1 MPIPQ
6 PGILDPDKAHALFLI
21 GKARTRADVRHVKKS
36 VGQAVGII
44 RDITGMDRNAGFT
57 GTMGFGAKLW
67 DRLSPG
73 KRPTRL
79 RPFKAVK
86 RGKRVA
92 PATGGDLWIHIASD
106 RHDLNMELSMRL
118 GAIFAPEIIF
128 AEMIHGYRYLDSR
141 DLTGFIDGTENPKG
155 DERAQAALIG
165 KEDPEFE
172 GGSFV
177 AAQRYVHN
185 LERWRTIDV
194 SEQERVIGRTKA
206 DSRELSDSRKP
217 PTAHIARVVIEENG
231 KELEI
236 LRHSYPYGTL
246 RERGLFFVAYTKD
259 LDIFDRMLARMMG
272 ASGDG
277 LHDRLM
283 DFTRP
288 VTGGAF
294 FVPSWETL
302 TGLWKGSR
310 SS

>member
-1 MPIPQ
+1 MTTPQ
-6 PGILDPDKAHALFLI
+6 PGILDPDKAHALFII
-21 GKARTRADVRHVKKS
+21 GKARPRADLVHIKKVLRQSFETAQEISAIDRHA
-36 VGQAVGII
+36 QFTCAVG
-44 RDITGMDRNAGFT
+44 
-57 GTMGFGAKLW
+57 FGPKLW

-73 KRPTRL
+73 KRPKRL

-86 RGKRVA
+86 QGKRAA

-106 RHDLNMELSMRL
+106 RHDLNMELAMRL
-118 GAIFAPEIIF
+118 EPLLAPDIVF
-128 AEMIHGYRYLDSR
+128 AEMVHGYRYLDSR

-172 GGSFV
+172 GGSYV

-194 SEQERVIGRTKA
+194 SEQERVIGRTKP

-288 VTGGAF
+288 VTGAAF
-294 FVPSWETL
+294 FVPARESLNNLME
-302 TGLWKGSR
+302 R
-310 SS
+310 P